1 MTNFLIFIIVILVLA
16 LIIFWMILDYQFTRY
31 IREMKA
37 FYKEEDLQNKS
48 QLKLNQQIHT
58 GVINAAIPDLN
69 RHDHGHYFK

>member
-1 MTNFLIFIIVILVLA
+1 MTNFLIFFIVILVLA

-48 QLKLNQQIHT
+48 QHKLNQQVH
-58 GVINAAIPDLN
+58 
-69 RHDHGHYFK
+69 HGSNKCSYTRS

>member
-1 MTNFLIFIIVILVLA
+1 MTNFLIFFIVILVLA

-48 QLKLNQQIHT
+48 QPKLSQQIH
-58 GVINAAIPDLN
+58 
-69 RHDHGHYFK
+69 HGSHKCSYTQS

>member
-1 MTNFLIFIIVILVLA
+1 MTNFLIFFIVILVLA

-37 FYKEEDLQNKS
+37 FYKEEDLQNKN

-58 GVINAAIPDLN
+58 GVINAAIPDFN

>member
-1 MTNFLIFIIVILVLA
+1 MTNFLIFFIVILVLA

-48 QLKLNQQIHT
+48 VLKLNQPFHEGSNQCGET
-58 GVINAAIPDLN
+58 QS
-69 RHDHGHYFK
+69 

>member
-1 MTNFLIFIIVILVLA
+1 MTNFQIFFIVILVLA

-48 QLKLNQQIHT
+48 QLKLNQHMHNGSNKCGYTQS
-58 GVINAAIPDLN
+58 
-69 RHDHGHYFK
+69 

>member
-1 MTNFLIFIIVILVLA
+1 MTNFLIFFIVIILILN

-48 QLKLNQQIHT
+48 QPQVKS
-58 GVINAAIPDLN
+58 AYPSWEP
-69 RHDHGHYFK
+69 